1 MFSFTLT
8 LQHVDRLTGKVFCS
22 AVNSEHPDSDHQQW
36 LPLPRRGLVPAVHHA
51 VVMIDNWLFAQN
63 HVWTTAKVIDGSTQA
78 CVLPVSGQSQS
89 QGRLCSKPQG
99 EPSPLL

>member
-51 VVMIDNWLFAQN
+51 VVMNDNWHACSVCTEPCLD
-63 HVWTTAKVIDGSTQA
+63 DGS
-78 CVLPVSGQSQS
+78 
-89 QGRLCSKPQG
+89 RD
-99 EPSPLL
+99 